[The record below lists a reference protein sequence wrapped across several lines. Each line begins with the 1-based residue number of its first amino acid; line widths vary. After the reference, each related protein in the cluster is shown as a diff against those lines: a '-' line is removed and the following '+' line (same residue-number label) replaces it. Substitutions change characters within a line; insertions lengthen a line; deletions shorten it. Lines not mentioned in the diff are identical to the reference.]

1 VCACVLQEVGLC
13 MSFCVFV
20 CEALCVSLFEVG
32 LYVVMFHACAS
43 GYVCCFVYV

>member
-1 VCACVLQEVGLC
+1 MCGCASISVCLHLCVDMMTC
-13 MSFCVFV
+13 T
-20 CEALCVSLFEVG
+20 LCVSLFEVG